1 MESLSI
7 FLDSFKTFL
16 CRKIKSWLD
25 ISSFHSDSE
34 EEASRSTISL
44 PSSEKLTTR
53 TRPPKDFVCPITGQL
68 FSDPVT
74 LETGQTY
81 ERRAIQEWLKRGNT
95 TCPITRQPLSAGTL
109 PKTNYVLKRLIT
121 SWKEQYPDLAQEFT
135 YSETPRTPLSPTPPR
150 EKPLESALSKTLTL
164 SVSHTTKNASKGNK
178 TSKIFMQ
185 AAAAVSTSP
194 TSVISQA
201 AVETI
206 INGLKPYTSC
216 LCTSEDLKECEEAV
230 LKVARI
236 WKESKADPAIHAY
249 LAKPTILNGLAEI
262 LMASADR
269 EVLRMS
275 IYILSELLFIDE
287 SVGETLTSVDSDF
300 DWLAARL
307 KNGLVEAA
315 VLIYQLRPA
324 FSKLLACDLVPSLV
338 QVIMSKTEELD
349 DFQLVIEPKDAA
361 IAMLDQILLGG
372 DENSKS
378 INALNVIS
386 ANGLPALIKCLD
398 RVEGRIYVVS
408 ILLSCLRADRSC
420 RNLIANRAELNPVL
434 ELFHAGNDNCRGICI
449 DFISELVH
457 LNRYTL
463 LLISSNAPTP
473 TKAGI
478 WVGLYHS
485 S

>member
-1 MESLSI
+1 MEPFSI
-7 FLDSFKTFL
+7 FLDSCRTFFYRKT
-16 CRKIKSWLD
+16 KSWLD
-25 ISSFHSDSE
+25 ICSFHSESE
-34 EEASRSTISL
+34 EEVSQSSVSVPL
-44 PSSEKLTTR
+44 SEKLTTR

-95 TCPITRQPLSAGTL
+95 TCPITRQPLSATTL

-121 SWKEQYPDLAQEFT
+121 SWKEQYPDLAKEFT
-135 YSETPRTPLSPTPPR
+135 YAETPRTPPSPTPSR
-150 EKPLESALSKTLTL
+150 EISLESALSKTYTL
-164 SVSHTTKNASKGNK
+164 PLSHTTNNASKGNK
-178 TSKIFMQ
+178 TGRRFMR
-185 AAAAVSTSP
+185 AAVSTSP

-206 INGLKPYTSC
+206 INSLKPYTSC

-230 LKVARI
+230 LKVAMI

-249 LAKPTILNGLAEI
+249 LAKPMILNGLAEI
-262 LMASADR
+262 LTASLDR

-275 IYILSELLFIDE
+275 IYILSELIFTDE

-300 DWLAARL
+300 DCLAALL

-315 VLIYQLRPA
+315 VLIHQLKPA
-324 FSKLLACDLVPSLV
+324 FSQLLAHDLVPSLV

-378 INALNVIS
+378 NNALNVITE
-386 ANGLPALIKCLD
+386 NGLPALIKCLD
-398 RVEGRIYVVS
+398 RVEGRTSVVS
-408 ILLSCLRADRSC
+408 ILLSCMHADRSC
-420 RNLIANRAELNPVL
+420 RNLIANRADLTPVL
-434 ELFHAGNDNCRGICI
+434 ELFHAGNDNERGICI
-449 DFISELVH
+449 DFISELVR

-463 LLISSNAPTP
+463 LLTSSHTPIP

-478 WVGLYHS
+478 WVGS